1 MLARFIVISFFSLVL
16 SLGVSGA
23 DAAELINN
31 FSSDITIN
39 DDASLLITEVIEVV
53 SEGRDIRRGI
63 YPSENGYHLRWY
75 RGRSW
80 KPGSTSSFSR
90 NLGSSLGAAVASSV
104 TAPGSSS
111 GSGGGGFS
119 GGGGGG
125 GGGGGW

>member
-1 MLARFIVISFFSLVL
+1 MPVLARFIVISFFSLVL

-63 YPSENGYHLRWY
+63 NPSENGYHPHWY

-80 KPGSTSSFSR
+80 

-111 GSGGGGFS
+111 GSGD
-119 GGGGGG
+119 

>member
-1 MLARFIVISFFSLVL
+1 MPVLARYIVISFFLLVL
-16 SLGVSGA
+16 SPGVSDT
-23 DAAELINN
+23 DAAELIKR

-63 YPSENGYHLRWY
+63 NPSENGYHPHWY

-104 TAPGSSS
+104 RAPGSSS
-111 GSGGGGFS
+111 GSGDAGFS
-119 GGGGGG
+119 GGGGGS
-125 GGGGGW
+125 GW